1 MHKAIVLRAWILF
14 LRRDIAGPFLEQV
27 SSRLRG
33 TCSRFSRPHQLLA
46 PASQGPCFPPNH
58 PRTHPA
64 PGPNKCLSFQPSL
77 LLKPRQRPP
86 DVGGASS
93 RSQLESLLPHRASP
107 LAQQHLC
114 QGFFRAHRDA
124 NPSHPPAATSLGHTP
139 ESALPDACLV
149 SLLPQA
155 LVRPR
160 QRQIRPGPFSARHLL
175 LLHYRSSC
183 MPSHVLASGLVHL
196 PHGVCLC
203 LMSEKTSA
211 HCLLSH

>member
-77 LLKPRQRPP
+77 LLKPHPWSSHLLEPCHSLAFRQEALWSPCREGVSVLPTSSWGWWLGQRWAP
-86 DVGGASS
+86 ISAPVSTGVWVG
-93 RSQLESLLPHRASP
+93 SLLT
-107 LAQQHLC
+107 
-114 QGFFRAHRDA
+114 
-124 NPSHPPAATSLGHTP
+124 ATMGL
-139 ESALPDACLV
+139 
-149 SLLPQA
+149 QA
-155 LVRPR
+155 P
-160 QRQIRPGPFSARHLL
+160 
-175 LLHYRSSC
+175 
-183 MPSHVLASGLVHL
+183 
-196 PHGVCLC
+196 
-203 LMSEKTSA
+203 
-211 HCLLSH
+211 